1 MPIIKMCS
9 SKTIPE
15 GAQNVTVYDAEKD
28 IVLYETFIGLC
39 LVERERNMYDDSDF
53 YMTVWD
59 ETTESPKE
67 IMFATTRGWTYPCYA
82 SSVDATPDIV
92 AKWEAWKANK
102 AAELRRAS
110 RHEKAIKLIALRNEM
125 RNVAKDNN
133 FDYCRLLRLR
143 HDACFDGY
151 MKLFGK
157 KIRSNFKISLRNQLL
172 LWLRGNSQYSSPFSA
187 KQKLYL

>member
-28 IVLYETFIGLC
+28 IVLYDTYIGMC
-39 LVERERNMYDDSDF
+39 LVERERNMRDDSDF

-67 IMFATTRGWTYPCYA
+67 IMFASTRFWSYPCYG

-92 AKWEAWKANK
+92 AKWQAWKANK

-151 MKLFGK
+151 MKLFSK